1 MHWLVNRSI
10 QCFLWDTHGPE
21 AWAVVAVKAGLDAG
35 GLEAMLA
42 RDSARTSAVL
52 EAAAHRVG
60 LPLEMLLEDLGTY
73 LVTHENMQ
81 VIRRL
86 LRFGGADF
94 TEFLH
99 SLDELPDR
107 ARLAVP
113 DLDLPVLALE
123 EHGTSSFTLRVTHPM
138 AGFGHVLVGV
148 LRAMADDYG
157 TLALLEHRARL
168 GEVDLVGVDLADTS
182 FAQARSFQLNRHAG

>member
-1 MHWLVNRSI
+1 MHWLVDRAI
-10 QCFLWDTHGPE
+10 QCFLRDTRGGE
-21 AWAVVAVKAGLDAG
+21 AWAALAAEAGLDAG
-35 GLEAMLA
+35 GFEAPGGA
-42 RDSARTSAVL
+42 GASAAAVL
-52 EAAAHRVG
+52 EIAARRAA
-60 LPLEMLLEDLGTY
+60 LPLELLLEDLGTY
-73 LVTHENMQ
+73 LVTHRNMQ

-113 DLDLPVLALE
+113 DLDLPALALE
-123 EHGTSSFTLRVTHPM
+123 EGGGASFTVRVTHPLP
-138 AGFGHVLVGV
+138 GHGHVMVGV

-157 TLALLEHRARL
+157 VLALLEHRGRQGGA
-168 GEVDLVGVDLADTS
+168 ELVAVELADAA
-182 FAQARSFQLNRHAG
+182 FAEARAFELRRRAG